1 MPCVDIAAK
10 SKLFSIIV
18 DTLETANEVLKI
30 NKEIKGG
37 VINIYPLE
45 TIEQLGRERKQIP
58 QGLKSMMDVVKLKS
72 NADQRLSCLLSNTF
86 SKVVLVKTYDEG
98 MNVAKQHN
106 LTCITKDLDVVYAG
120 AFITKVGHYDRQNDK
135 F

>member
-45 TIEQLGRERKQIP
+45 TIE
-58 QGLKSMMDVVKLKS
+58 
-72 NADQRLSCLLSNTF
+72 
-86 SKVVLVKTYDEG
+86 
-98 MNVAKQHN
+98 
-106 LTCITKDLDVVYAG
+106 
-120 AFITKVGHYDRQNDK
+120 
-135 F
+135 